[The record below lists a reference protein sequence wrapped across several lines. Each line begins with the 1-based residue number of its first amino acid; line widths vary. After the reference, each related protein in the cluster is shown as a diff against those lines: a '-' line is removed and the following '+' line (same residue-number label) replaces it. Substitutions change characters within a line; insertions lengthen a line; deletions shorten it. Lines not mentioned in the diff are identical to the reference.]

1 MLTNADIAEL
11 TALRHDLHRH
21 PERSGAEA
29 RTAARVVGLL
39 AASRPDQIIPHLG
52 GHGIAASWNAITP
65 GPTVL
70 FRAEL
75 DALPIVETS
84 THGHVSL
91 TPGTAHLCG
100 HDGHTATLLALARL
114 IHRQPPARG
123 RVILMF
129 QPAEETGAG
138 ARAVM
143 ADPAFAP
150 FQPDHAFA
158 LHNMPGLP
166 FGHARLTDT
175 VFSCASRGLHITLTG
190 RTAHASQPD
199 TGISPALAVAALIPA
214 LMALAPVGPMT
225 ADFRLVTIC
234 HARLGDPAFGVAPG
248 TAEIMATLRTR
259 TDGPMA
265 ELEGQALALIH
276 ATAARHGLT
285 VAIAAHDVFTATIN
299 TPIAAQHMAAALAA
313 LNIPTTADN
322 LPMRPSEDFGAF
334 GDAGADLCMILL
346 GAGEGVPAL
355 HNPDYDFPDAL
366 IPLGARL
373 FHRLYTDLLG

>member
-1 MLTNADIAEL
+1 MLTNADIVEL

-21 PERSGAEA
+21 PELSGAEGK
-29 RTAARVVGLL
+29 TAARVGALL
-39 AASRPDQIIPHLG
+39 AHTRPDQIIPHLG
-52 GHGIAASWNAITP
+52 GHGIAAVWNAPQP

-75 DALPIVETS
+75 DALPIFETA
-84 THGHVSL
+84 THDHISL
-91 TPGTAHLCG
+91 SPGIAHLCG
-100 HDGHTATLLALARL
+100 HEGHTVTLLALARL
-114 IHRQPPARG
+114 IHRAPPQKG

-143 ADPAFAP
+143 RDPAFAP
-150 FQPDHAFA
+150 FKPDHAYS

-166 FGHARLTDT
+166 FGHARLTDG
-175 VFSCASRGLHITLTG
+175 VFSCASRGLKITLTG

-199 TGISPALAVAALIPA
+199 TGVSPAHAMADLIPA

-225 ADFRLVTIC
+225 PDFRLVTIC

-248 TAEIMATLRTR
+248 LAEIMVTLRTR

-265 ELEGQALALIH
+265 ELESKALDLIH
-276 ATAARHGLT
+276 RIAARDGLG
-285 VAIAAHDVFTATIN
+285 VAIETHDVFTATVN
-299 TPIAAQHMAAALAA
+299 TPKAAAHMAKALRAM
-313 LNIPTTADN
+313 NIPTTADN

-334 GDAGADLCMILL
+334 GDEGAELCMILL
-346 GAGEGVPAL
+346 GAGMDVAAL

-373 FHRLYTDLLG
+373 FHHVMAEVLG